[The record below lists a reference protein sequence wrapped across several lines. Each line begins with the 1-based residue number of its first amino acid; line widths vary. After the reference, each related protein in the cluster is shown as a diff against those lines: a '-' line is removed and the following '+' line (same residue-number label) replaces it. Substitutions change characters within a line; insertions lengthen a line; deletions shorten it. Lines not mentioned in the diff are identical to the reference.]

1 MPLLNQ
7 LVCFQWL
14 MSGTPSLFYFQ
25 RLLDPCRHVS
35 YVRRPQ
41 ETHQSPE
48 NYQPLADW
56 RVRFKLCFA
65 QMNDSCRLSICLLCW
80 AFQSFPNPAL
90 LPVVPWQEALLLTI
104 LWTHSTTFV
113 FVSSTESPFYW
124 ILPILTPSCPKA
136 IITFFFSLPGQSPS
150 SACMH
155 AKLLQSCLSLLQL
168 KDHSPPGSSVS
179 ELHQVNQWNLC
190 CHGLCSRRKEDCVWY
205 FLILLQ
211 HLSWCWF
218 HSRHSANSHCGF
230 KCI

>member
-56 RVRFKLCFA
+56 RVRFKLFCS
-65 QMNDSCRLSICLLCW
+65 NEWLLQ
-80 AFQSFPNPAL
+80 AFHLPPVLSFPVFPEPCLTSWGPMAGSSSLDYPVNTFHNLCVRFLYRVSFLLDFTHFDSL
-90 LPVVPWQEALLLTI
+90 LPQGYYYI
-104 LWTHSTTFV
+104 
-113 FVSSTESPFYW
+113 
-124 ILPILTPSCPKA
+124 
-136 IITFFFSLPGQSPS
+136 FFFSLPGQSPS

-179 ELHQVNQWNLC
+179 ELHRVNQWNLC

-211 HLSWCWF
+211 HLSCCWF

>member
-1 MPLLNQ
+1 MPGTSLLVQWLRLHTSNSGVMGSIPGWETKIPSASPEKKKSEIMPLLNQ

-90 LPVVPWQEALLLTI
+90 LPEVPWQEALLLTI

-136 IITFFFSLPGQSPS
+136 IITFFFFLFQDS
-150 SACMH
+150 
-155 AKLLQSCLSLLQL
+155 
-168 KDHSPPGSSVS
+168 
-179 ELHQVNQWNLC
+179 LHQVRAC
-190 CHGLCSRRKEDCVWY
+190 MRSCFSRVWV
-205 FLILLQ
+205 FCNSKTIARQ
-211 HLSWCWF
+211 APLSLNF
-218 HSRHSANSHCGF
+218 
-230 KCI
+230 IE

>member
-1 MPLLNQ
+1 MTLAGFPSASCAELSSLSRTLPYFLWSHGRKLFSWLSCEHIPQPLCSFPLQ
-7 LVCFQWL
+7 SLLSTGFYPFWL
-14 MSGTPSLFYFQ
+14 PPAP
-25 RLLDPCRHVS
+25 RLLLH
-35 YVRRPQ
+35 
-41 ETHQSPE
+41 
-48 NYQPLADW
+48 
-56 RVRFKLCFA
+56 
-65 QMNDSCRLSICLLCW
+65 
-80 AFQSFPNPAL
+80 
-90 LPVVPWQEALLLTI
+90 
-104 LWTHSTTFV
+104 
-113 FVSSTESPFYW
+113 
-124 ILPILTPSCPKA
+124 
-136 IITFFFSLPGQSPS
+136 FFFSLPGQSPS

-179 ELHQVNQWNLC
+179 ELHRVNQWNLC